1 MKEIDAVANDKELS
15 HHEKATCFNK
25 TVNVYNR
32 TLTNQIRGVRVADKL
47 VGAVGNV
54 SKLLKCP
61 GLA

>member
-1 MKEIDAVANDKELS
+1 VANDKELS